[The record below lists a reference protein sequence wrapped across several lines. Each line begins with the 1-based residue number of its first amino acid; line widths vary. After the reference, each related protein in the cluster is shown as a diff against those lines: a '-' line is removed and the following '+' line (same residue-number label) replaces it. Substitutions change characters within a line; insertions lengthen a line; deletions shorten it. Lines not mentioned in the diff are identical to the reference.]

1 MNLQAAAACVLRFKP
16 PTVVRMNHPQC
27 FLAVATPPPQ
37 KKKPKHL
44 WRLQPGF
51 VAQIQ
56 AQAEETCKN
65 SVGSG

>member
-27 FLAVATPPPQ
+27 FLGAATPP
-37 KKKPKHL
+37 KKPKPL
-44 WRLQPGF
+44 RRFQAGF
-51 VAQIQ
+51 LAQIQ
-56 AQAEETCKN
+56 AQSEETCKN

>member
-27 FLAVATPPPQ
+27 FLGVATPSP
-37 KKKPKHL
+37 KKLQHL
-44 WRLQPGF
+44 WRFQPGF